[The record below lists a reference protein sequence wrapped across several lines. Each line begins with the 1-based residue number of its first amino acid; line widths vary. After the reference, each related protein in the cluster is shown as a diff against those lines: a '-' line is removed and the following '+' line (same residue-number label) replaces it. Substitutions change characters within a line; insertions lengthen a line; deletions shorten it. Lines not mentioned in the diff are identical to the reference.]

1 MYGENKVFPAVA
13 LRGMTVLP
21 GMIVHFDISRAK
33 SIAAVE
39 QSMLVDKMIFLVT
52 QKDSSEMEPG
62 IEDLHNIGV
71 VSEVKQILKMPDKS
85 IRVVAEGMEKAMM
98 VKLDESEQYL
108 QADVEI
114 ISSDSDNIDEVTAQG
129 MVRVI
134 KELVVKYEYQNPKF
148 SKDLAK
154 EIMEADDLD
163 KIVNLTGNSIPMYY
177 EQKQHLL
184 EAVDAVSGYE
194 IITKILVNEID
205 ILRVRNELQ
214 KKVKEAVDKNQRDYV
229 MREQIKVIR
238 KELGDDDTDT
248 EFDQF
253 NNKLKRIKADK
264 AVKEKIRK
272 EIKRFKNMGSGS
284 SESGVQRG
292 YIEVLLDLP
301 WNKMSVD
308 NNDIKNAQ
316 KVLNEAH
323 YGLDKVKERILE
335 YLAVRIFAGESS
347 QSTILCLVGPPGTGK
362 TSIAK
367 SVAEALGKKY
377 VRICLG
383 GVKDEAEIRGHR
395 RTYVGAMPG
404 RIVKSLQ
411 QAGVG
416 NPLMLLDEI
425 DKLGNDYK
433 GDPAS
438 ALLEVLDSEQNEHF
452 SDHYLELPVDLS
464 KVLFIATANSTDTIP
479 RPLLD
484 RMEII
489 QISGYTEN
497 EKLHIA
503 NEHLISKQIKK
514 HGLTDTQLTIS
525 SKAVASVIRSYTR
538 EAGVRNL
545 ERSIASICR
554 KAVKEILET
563 NKKNIRVTE
572 ANIEKFL
579 GKKKFR
585 PDKINEQA
593 EAGIVRGLAW
603 TSVGG
608 DTLEIEVN
616 TMPGKG
622 ELKLTG
628 KLGDVMKESA
638 LTALSFVRS
647 LSNEYAIE
655 KKYFEKNDI
664 HIHVPEGAVPKDG
677 PSAGVTMATAILS
690 AVTNTPVKADIAM
703 TGEITLRGR
712 ALAIGGLKE
721 KLLAA
726 KLCGIKKV
734 FVPDENRPDVEE
746 ISSEIKKGIEIVYV
760 ENVRQIIKEA
770 FVKIK

>member
-1 MYGENKVFPAVA
+1 MYGENKVFPVVA

-21 GMIVHFDISRAK
+21 GMIVHFDINRAK

-62 IEDLHNIGV
+62 IDDLYNIGV

-85 IRVVAEGMEKAMM
+85 IRVVAEGIEKAMM
-98 VKLDESEQYL
+98 MKLDESDKYL
-108 QADVEI
+108 QANVEVI
-114 ISSDSDNIDEVTAQG
+114 GSDSDNIDEVTAQG

-154 EIMEADDLD
+154 EIMEVNDLD

-184 EAVDAVSGYE
+184 EAVDVISGYE

-238 KELGDDDTDT
+238 KELGDDDTDS

-484 RMEII
+484 RMEVI

-497 EKLHIA
+497 EKLNIA

-514 HGLTDTQLTIS
+514 HGLTDTQLAIS
-525 SKAVASVIRSYTR
+525 SKAVAAVIQNYTR

-572 ANIEKFL
+572 ANIDKFL

-770 FVKIK
+770 LVKIK